1 MITSNR
7 HEFRVTTWHGMQL
20 VFFSVTMYTIRFLIE
35 VLICTACRTFLF
47 VNFERIMDQQKI
59 RNVAIIAHVDHGKTT
74 LVDQL
79 FRNSGMFRDNQQVAE
94 RLMDSMDLEKER
106 GITIASKN
114 GSYAYK
120 DFHINIIDT
129 PGHADF
135 GGQVERVL
143 RMADGAVLLVDAQ
156 EGPMPQTFF
165 VVKKALAAGL
175 PILVVINKIDK
186 PGARCEWVVDQVFD
200 LLVRLNAPEETL
212 DFPVVYASAKEGYA
226 IRQPK
231 DPVTRTTG
239 MDVISEMIVNHV
251 MPPSGSPDMPLQLQV
266 NTIEYSPYL
275 GRLGIG
281 KLVNGK
287 ISINSNVVVARRDG
301 SIKPIR
307 ITKIFGFMADQQ
319 VPIDSAS
326 TGDIV
331 AVAGMDDV
339 TVGVTFTDPDDPRP
353 LPLIQIDPPTI
364 SMNFIPNDSPFAGQE
379 GKYVTSRHL
388 EERLNRETL
397 ADVALQVETLT
408 DAVGFRVSGRGELHL
423 SILIEKMRREGY
435 EFQVTRPTVIMRQEN
450 GQTMEPYEEL
460 TVDVDEQ
467 YQGVVI
473 EKLGKVKGLLLDM
486 QLENQMA
493 RMKFKVPTRGLL
505 GYRSEFMTDTR
516 GMGVM
521 NYVFAEWG
529 PYAGEIQNR
538 QNGVMVVKEPC
549 TTVAYA
555 LFNLQERGQLFL
567 GAGIKV
573 YEGQIIG
580 ENCRPADMVVNPA
593 KGKKLTNMRA
603 SGSDQAV
610 ILTPPLDMSLED
622 CIAYIND
629 DELVEITP
637 GAIRLR
643 KRKGTKIRG

>member
-1 MITSNR
+1 
-7 HEFRVTTWHGMQL
+7 
-20 VFFSVTMYTIRFLIE
+20 
-35 VLICTACRTFLF
+35 
-47 VNFERIMDQQKI
+47 MDQDKI

-79 FRNSGMFRDNQQVAE
+79 FRQSGMFRDNQQVAE
-94 RLMDSMDLEKER
+94 RLMDSMDLERER

-114 GSYAYK
+114 GSYLYEDYK
-120 DFHINIIDT
+120 INIIDT

-175 PILVVINKIDK
+175 PILVVVNKIDK
-186 PGARCEWVVDQVFD
+186 DAARCEWVVDEVFD
-200 LLVRLNAPEETL
+200 LLGRLEAPDGTL
-212 DFPVVYASAKEGYA
+212 DFPVVYGSAKEGYMVA
-226 IRQPK
+226 
-231 DPVTRTTG
+231 DPEDEAVPGKG
-239 MDVISEMIVNHV
+239 MELISEMIIKHV
-251 MPPSGSPDMPLQLQV
+251 PPPAGDPDAPLQLQI
-266 NTIEYSPYL
+266 NTIDYSPYL

-281 KLVNGK
+281 RLVNGRLK
-287 ISINSNVVVARRDG
+287 INDSIAVARRDG

-307 ITKIFGFMADQQ
+307 INKIFSFVGDQQ
-319 VPIDSAS
+319 VPVESAS

-331 AVAGMDDV
+331 AVAGMEDV

-353 LPLIQIDPPTI
+353 LPLIEIDPPTI
-364 SMNFIPNDSPFAGQE
+364 SMHFIPNDSPFAGQD

-397 ADVALQVETLT
+397 ADVALQVEPLT
-408 DAVGFRVSGRGELHL
+408 ETVGFRVSGRGELHL

-435 EFQVTRPTVIMRQEN
+435 EFQVTRPHVIMREED
-450 GQTMEPYEEL
+450 GKTVEPYEEL

-473 EKLGKVKGLLLDM
+473 EKLGKVKGVLTDM
-486 QLENQMA
+486 QVENEMS
-493 RMKFKVPTRGLL
+493 RMIFKVPTRGLL

-529 PYAGEIQNR
+529 PYAGELQNR
-538 QNGVMVVKEPC
+538 QNGVMIVKENC
-549 TTVAYA
+549 TSVAYA
-555 LFNLQERGQLFL
+555 LFNLQDRGTLFIGPGEEL
-567 GAGIKV
+567 YK
-573 YEGQIIG
+573 GQIIG
-580 ENCRPADMVVNPA
+580 ENCRPADLVVNPA

-603 SGSDQAV
+603 SGSDEAV

-622 CIAYIND
+622 CISYIND

-637 GAIRLR
+637 KKIRLR
-643 KRKGTKIRG
+643 KQKDAKIRA